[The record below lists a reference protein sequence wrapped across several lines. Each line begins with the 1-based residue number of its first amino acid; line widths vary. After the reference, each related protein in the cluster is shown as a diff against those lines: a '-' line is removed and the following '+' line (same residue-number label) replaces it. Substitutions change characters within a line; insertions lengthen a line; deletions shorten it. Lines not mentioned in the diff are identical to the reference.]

1 MSAETTYFQNDDV
14 IVTNTRFIV
23 RSQTFAMRN
32 ITSVKTVEIDPDS
45 TQYGWLIIIGIGLVV
60 FGFAGSSIVAGLIG
74 LAGAAL
80 GVYQIWQQSSTF
92 AVVLATSAGEVSAY
106 NNQNRKLIA
115 AIVEALNRSI
125 VERG

>member
-1 MSAETTYFQNDDV
+1 MSEEKTYFQNNDV
-14 IVTNTRFIV
+14 TVTSARFIV
-23 RSQTFAMRN
+23 SSQTFAMRN
-32 ITSVKTVEIDPDS
+32 ITSVKAVEIEPDS
-45 TQYGWLIIIGIGLVV
+45 TQYGWLIIVGIGLVL
-60 FGFAGSSIVAGLIG
+60 FGFAGSSIVAGLSG
-74 LAGAAL
+74 VALVVL

-106 NNQNRKLIA
+106 SSQDGKLIA